1 MRKHIFFTLISF
13 TLFCQGLHAQE
24 ENSTPEFGLATPP
37 SMWEIGVHGGYF
49 FIAGDVPQDP
59 GFGTGLHIRKATD
72 YFFSLRMDLFYGQ
85 SKGSDNNRE
94 FTNTLYSSSMLGVF
108 NLNSMRYDK
117 SVRNAHI
124 YGLIGGGVNNFTT
137 DYIDGRVSGTIP
149 EEIAPHGTFGAG
161 IAFRLGKRVNI
172 GLEHQASVML
182 GNRADLVD
190 GINTGGGTKSVFR
203 DVLNYSRLGININ
216 LGNSTKKSEPLYWI
230 SPLDGVLKDLN
241 DVKSKQELA
250 LADADNDGVMDIIDQ
265 EPNTPPDVPVDTKG
279 RTLDSDKDGV
289 PDYKDVEPYNPPR
302 EGEIVD
308 TDGVIVNPVNNRG
321 QGGVSEERVKE
332 LIGDAIRDLELT
344 ETSNNNVAEWFL
356 PMIHFPTEQYT
367 IRYTDYGTLA
377 GIAQMLKG
385 NASLKLVVE
394 GYTDQTGDETLNKN
408 LSYDRALAVIEHLV
422 NNHGIGRGRLI
433 LQYKGQEKALVPSAS
448 SYMNRR
454 VEFRVAKPDDVEMDP
469 PEGYFS
475 RKKDGY

>member
-1 MRKHIFFTLISF
+1 MRKHIFYSLIVLMS
-13 TLFCQGLHAQE
+13 LHQGLQAQD
-24 ENSTPEFGLATPP
+24 ENATPEFGLATPR
-37 SMWEIGVHGGYF
+37 SMWEIGLHGGYF

-59 GFGTGLHIRKATD
+59 GFGSGLHIRKATD
-72 YFFSLRMDLFYGQ
+72 YFFSLRLDMFYGQ

-94 FTNTLYSSSMLGVF
+94 FTNTTLSSSLLGVF

-137 DYIDGRVSGTIP
+137 DYIDGRVSATIP
-149 EEIAPHGTFGAG
+149 KEVSPHGTFGAG

-172 GLEHQASVML
+172 GVEHQASVML

-203 DVLNYSRLGININ
+203 DVLNYSSIGVNVNI
-216 LGNSTKKSEPLYWI
+216 GNTTKLSEPLYWI
-230 SPLDGVLKDLN
+230 SPLDMVLKDIN
-241 DVKSKQELA
+241 DIKEKQDVA
-250 LADADNDGVMDIIDQ
+250 LADADNDGVIDVIDQ

-302 EGEIVD
+302 ESEIVD
-308 TDGVIVNPVNNRG
+308 EDGVVVNPINNRG

-332 LIGDAIRDLELT
+332 LIDDALQGAKLT
-344 ETSNNNVAEWFL
+344 ETGSNVAEWFL

-367 IRYTDYGTLA
+367 IRYADYGTLA

-385 NASLKLVVE
+385 NPQLKLVVE

-422 NNHGIGRGRLI
+422 NNHAIGRGRLI
-433 LQYKGQEKALVPSAS
+433 LQYKGQENALVPSAS

-454 VEFRVAKPDDVEMDP
+454 VEFRAAKPDDVEMDP
-469 PEGYFS
+469 PEGYFA